1 MAHSLNLSKVGRSN
15 GLHSAAE
22 EAVIQQALIAA
33 EQARI
38 TTEQKLAELTDQVTR
53 YKIALAP
60 HKKLPEDVLREIF
73 NLVCHDQILSLEDED
88 ENNDVIQLS
97 HVCSAWRRVALNI
110 PRLWADVN
118 ICLCDKNKDVKY
130 KEDCNVRL
138 VQLWPVEVPC
148 PDRSMPNAL
157 SSTPSKLLR

>member
-88 ENNDVIQLS
+88 ENSDVIQLS
-97 HVCSAWRRVALNI
+97 HVCSAWH
-110 PRLWADVN
+110 
-118 ICLCDKNKDVKY
+118 
-130 KEDCNVRL
+130 
-138 VQLWPVEVPC
+138 
-148 PDRSMPNAL
+148 
-157 SSTPSKLLR
+157 